1 MLKVDD
7 KVFGPLGFNY
17 DVVDVGLNG
26 PPDEVPEAV
35 EHTTLVSSPIV
46 FRPNGI
52 ET

>member
-1 MLKVDD
+1 MFKVGD

-35 EHTTLVSSPIV
+35 EHTALVSCPSV
-46 FRPNGI
+46 LQTERH
-52 ET
+52 